1 MLIGVGKDSGSK
13 FKKMEFLDGTE
24 DENGNVSLID
34 RKGNKAHRDIVQ
46 FVPFRKNRD
55 DYKKYA
61 NELLEELAEQIKEY
75 MQERDIYPNNELVR
89 ERLR

>member
-34 RKGNKAHRDIVQ
+34 RKGNKAHRDIV
-46 FVPFRKNRD
+46 
-55 DYKKYA
+55 
-61 NELLEELAEQIKEY
+61 
-75 MQERDIYPNNELVR
+75 
-89 ERLR
+89 

>member
-1 MLIGVGKDSGSK
+1 
-13 FKKMEFLDGTE
+13 
-24 DENGNVSLID
+24 
-34 RKGNKAHRDIVQ
+34 
-46 FVPFRKNRD
+46 VPFRKNRD